1 MAITLR
7 LDPADE
13 DLLRRCAAREK
24 RTTAEVAAIAVR
36 EYAARLDAADTEGS
50 VAARS
55 ARRSAA
61 AQAIRESIA
70 ENSDALDL
78 LAR

>member
-1 MAITLR
+1 VAITLR
-7 LDPADE
+7 LGPADE
-13 DLLRRCAAREK
+13 DLLRRCAEREK
-24 RTTAEVAAIAVR
+24 RTTTEIAAIAVR
-36 EYAARLDAADTEGS
+36 EYAARLDAADRAGS
-50 VAARS
+50 LAARS

-70 ENSDALDL
+70 ENSEALDL